1 MSINEMDEFV
11 EYSKEK
17 FKRDVEKWGSD
28 KNIKLRIAEDWGE
41 YSFWSFFT
49 KGTNC
54 LVDGDDNTISIID
67 NKFNLDLLDE
77 DYEIYINRDEIN
89 KYWIGTFGYPTYW
102 IHIKDNNKPNITIE
116 IL

>member
-1 MSINEMDEFV
+1 MKDNEMAEFV
-11 EYSKEK
+11 EYSKQK
-17 FKRDVEKWGSD
+17 FKRDVEKWSSD

-54 LVDGDDNTISIID
+54 LVDDNVISIID

-77 DYEIYINRDEIN
+77 DYKVYVSKDEVDGYWKRIFEYPI
-89 KYWIGTFGYPTYW
+89 YWIRT
-102 IHIKDNNKPNITIE
+102 KDNNKPNITIE

>member
-1 MSINEMDEFV
+1 MKDNEMAEFV

-17 FKRDVEKWGSD
+17 FKRDVEKWSSD

-54 LVDGDDNTISIID
+54 LVGDNVISIID
-67 NKFNLDLLDE
+67 NKFSLDLLDDE
-77 DYEIYINRDEIN
+77 YEVYINRDEIN
-89 KYWIGTFGYPTYW
+89 TYWIGTSEYLVYW
-102 IHIKDNNKPNITIE
+102 ISIKNSNKPNITIE

>member
-1 MSINEMDEFV
+1 MNINEMDEFV
-11 EYSKEK
+11 EYSKQK
-17 FKRDVEKWGSD
+17 FKKDVEKWSSD

-49 KGTNC
+49 KGINC
-54 LVDGDDNTISIID
+54 LVNDNVISIID

-77 DYEIYINRDEIN
+77 DYKVYVSKDEVNGYWKGIFEYPI
-89 KYWIGTFGYPTYW
+89 YWIR
-102 IHIKDNNKPNITIE
+102 IKDNNKPNITIE